1 MTHLLVT
8 LCVLLLLNAGS
19 SMADVLAVPADHPTI
34 EAAIDAAEDG
44 DEILV
49 APGVWYENLFVRKQ
63 VTITGSGQGVTIIDG
78 SQPAMFSFGSCVVVS
93 GGFSKSNE
101 PVRLQSLTLRNGFG
115 AEIYGVVRGGG
126 IYSEFAKVELNQ
138 VTIEDCNVL
147 PQNES
152 DSMGWGGA
160 ICNYGGAY
168 VINDSTLRNNSSFS
182 HGGAIFMY
190 GSLVLNNT
198 LITNNIADLA
208 GGAIYANSPG
218 TELECFDSSICDN
231 QSMFGGALALEQ
243 IGRLRLERCRLN
255 GNVAQDGAALY
266 MDETLSVIRESS
278 FEHNVAETDATVIR
292 IFEQPR
298 VPGVLFMDVSG
309 SLFCGADQGDWREF
323 IQESGPN
330 DFLETCGPA
339 GDLNH
344 DGVISGDD
352 LSILL
357 SQWGRDGSE
366 TNADLDCDG
375 MVSGSDLTMLMAN
388 WPSS

>member
-1 MTHLLVT
+1 
-8 LCVLLLLNAGS
+8 
-19 SMADVLAVPADHPTI
+19 MADVLAVPADHPTI
-34 EAAIDAAEDG
+34 EAAIEAAQDG

-168 VINDSTLRNNSSFS
+168 VINDSTLRNNRSFS
-182 HGGAIFMY
+182 HGGAIFVY

-208 GGAIYANSPG
+208 GGAIYR
-218 TELECFDSSICDN
+218 ELARH
-231 QSMFGGALALEQ
+231 GA
-243 IGRLRLERCRLN
+243 
-255 GNVAQDGAALY
+255 
-266 MDETLSVIRESS
+266 
-278 FEHNVAETDATVIR
+278 
-292 IFEQPR
+292 R
-298 VPGVLFMDVSG
+298 VPRQLDLRQSVAVRRRPRSG
-309 SLFCGADQGDWREF
+309 TDRA
-323 IQESGPN
+323 
-330 DFLETCGPA
+330 
-339 GDLNH
+339 
-344 DGVISGDD
+344 
-352 LSILL
+352 
-357 SQWGRDGSE
+357 
-366 TNADLDCDG
+366 
-375 MVSGSDLTMLMAN
+375 
-388 WPSS
+388 SSSRALPPERQRRTRRGGTPHG